1 MYLNFSLQSPYPI
14 FLLTFGTESES
25 GKGEE
30 MGVSEIKDE
39 SALQSLLSSASKYEH
54 SYLDMHEYERE
65 KIIDYM

>member
-1 MYLNFSLQSPYPI
+1 
-14 FLLTFGTESES
+14 
-25 GKGEE
+25 

-65 KIIDYM
+65 KIIDYT